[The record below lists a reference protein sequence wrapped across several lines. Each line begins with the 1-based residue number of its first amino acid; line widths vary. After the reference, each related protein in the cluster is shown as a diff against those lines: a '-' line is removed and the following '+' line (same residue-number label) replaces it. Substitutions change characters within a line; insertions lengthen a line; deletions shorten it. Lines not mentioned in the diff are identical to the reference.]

1 MKLLRMTGW
10 AMIWAGALI
19 LAFLV
24 YQLFGTAIGTN
35 LAQSAAGDQIDVIFE
50 ESLDALI
57 ESGVPVPV
65 EAGGPV
71 VDPVNVDM
79 PTLFPEPIPEGGE
92 PFARL
97 IIPAAD
103 IEKIVWEGVERDDL
117 KNGPGHMPWT
127 ALPGQPGNSV
137 ISGHRT
143 TYGAPFL
150 NLDDLVE
157 GDVITVETATG
168 SHVYE
173 VRQMLIVAPTAVEV
187 TEPRI
192 GAWLTLTTCHPISS
206 SSKRLVIHAE
216 LVDGP
221 NYPFSQTL
229 LADLEDAS

>member
-1 MKLLRMTGW
+1 
-10 AMIWAGALI
+10 MIWAGALI

-35 LAQSAAGDQIDVIFE
+35 LAQNAAEDQLEAIFE
-50 ESLDALI
+50 ESIEELI
-57 ESGVPVPV
+57 ESGAPVPV
-65 EAGGPV
+65 GAGGPTA
-71 VDPVNVDM
+71 DPVNDDM
-79 PTLFPEPIPEGGE
+79 PTLFPEPIPDEGE
-92 PFARL
+92 PFARI

-103 IEKIVWEGVERDDL
+103 IEKIMWEGVERDDL

-157 GDVITVETATG
+157 GDLITVETATG

-173 VRQMLIVAPTAVEV
+173 VRQKVIVEPTAVEV
-187 TEPRI
+187 TEPRV

-216 LVDGP
+216 LIDGP
-221 NYPFSQTL
+221 NFSFSQAL
-229 LADLEDAS
+229 LTDLEEAS